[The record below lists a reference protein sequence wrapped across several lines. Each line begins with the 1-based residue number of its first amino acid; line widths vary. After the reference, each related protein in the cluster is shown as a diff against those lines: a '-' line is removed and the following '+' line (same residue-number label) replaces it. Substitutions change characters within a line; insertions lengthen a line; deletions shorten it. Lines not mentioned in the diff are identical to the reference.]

1 MVLRGRVFGY
11 GMGKKRRAM
20 ATKLLLVED
29 NSTIQKIVE
38 TAFAHDTFD
47 VVIASDAADGLHKL
61 NTLLPDIVLADASM
75 PGLSGVQLCQIIRGT
90 TSMQHVPVVLLTSTF
105 TTYDQTQGEQ
115 AGVTAHLTKPFEP
128 QELLALVQR
137 LAMESAQDPPAASS
151 ATPMASATSAISTDA
166 SDIEQSALPN
176 HDPGTVYRPQRD
188 AVEHGAQGARSP
200 RLPETTS
207 TQQGAP
213 PQHTAASVTPSTGL
227 PDPYNTLP
235 LLLGQ
240 HVLQT
245 LQAACQT
252 QLATMLEA
260 LQPQLLATIREV
272 VAAKVPELLELL
284 LQREIDQLKR
294 AAEHEALQHNSN
306 PA

>member
-1 MVLRGRVFGY
+1 
-11 GMGKKRRAM
+11 M

-105 TTYDQTQGEQ
+105 TTYDQAQGEQ
-115 AGVTAHLTKPFEP
+115 VGVTAHLTKPFEP

-137 LAMESAQDPPAASS
+137 LAVESAQGSPPANS
-151 ATPMASATSAISTDA
+151 ATPVTSPTAALSPDA
-166 SDIEQSALPN
+166 SDIAQSALLSR
-176 HDPGTVYRPQRD
+176 DSGTISPPQRD
-188 AVEHGAQGARSP
+188 AVEPRVQGTRSS

-213 PQHTAASVTPSTGL
+213 LQHTAVSVTPPTGL
-227 PDPYNTLP
+227 PDPSNTLP
-235 LLLGQ
+235 QLLGQ

-260 LQPQLLATIREV
+260 LQPQLLATVREV

-294 AAEHEALQHNSN
+294 AAEHEALQQNSN

>member
-1 MVLRGRVFGY
+1 
-11 GMGKKRRAM
+11 M

-38 TAFAHDTFD
+38 AAFANDTFD

-115 AGVTAHLTKPFEP
+115 VGVTAHLTKPFEP

-137 LAMESAQDPPAASS
+137 LAVESAQEPSAANST
-151 ATPMASATSAISTDA
+151 TPMVSATSALSTEA
-166 SDIEQSALPN
+166 SDIEQSALPSR
-176 HDPGTVYRPQRD
+176 DPGTIYRPQRD
-188 AVEHGAQGARSP
+188 AVEHGAQGTHSP
-200 RLPETTS
+200 RPSEAPS
-207 TQQGAP
+207 TQQGAS
-213 PQHTAASVTPSTGL
+213 PQHTAVSVTPSTEL
-227 PDPYNTLP
+227 PDPYNLLP
-235 LLLGQ
+235 QLLGQ
-240 HVLQT
+240 HVLQMF
-245 LQAACQT
+245 QAACQI

-260 LQPQLLATIREV
+260 LQPQLLAAIREV

-294 AAEHEALQHNSN
+294 AAEHEVLQQNSN
-306 PA
+306 PT

>member
-1 MVLRGRVFGY
+1 
-11 GMGKKRRAM
+11 M

-38 TAFAHDTFD
+38 TAFAHGTFD

-105 TTYDQTQGEQ
+105 TTYDQAQGEQ

-128 QELLALVQR
+128 QELLTLVQR
-137 LAMESAQDPPAASS
+137 LTVESAQDSSAANS

-166 SDIEQSALPN
+166 SDIEQSVVSSR
-176 HDPGTVYRPQRD
+176 DPGTVYRPQRD
-188 AVEHGAQGARSP
+188 AVEHGAQGACRPRSP
-200 RLPETTS
+200 EAPA
-207 TQQGAP
+207 TQQGAL
-213 PQHTAASVTPSTGL
+213 PQHPAASVTPSTGF
-227 PDPYNTLP
+227 PDPSNALP
-235 LLLGQ
+235 QLLGQ
-240 HVLQT
+240 HILQT

-252 QLATMLEA
+252 QLATMLET
-260 LQPQLLATIREV
+260 LQPQLLATVCEV

>member
-1 MVLRGRVFGY
+1 
-11 GMGKKRRAM
+11 M

-38 TAFAHDTFD
+38 TAFAHETFD

-137 LAMESAQDPPAASS
+137 LAIESAQGPLAANS
-151 ATPMASATSAISTDA
+151 TIPMASATSAISTEA
-166 SDIEQSALPN
+166 SDMAQSALPSR
-176 HDPGTVYRPQRD
+176 DPG
-188 AVEHGAQGARSP
+188 AVEHGAQGTRSP
-200 RLPETTS
+200 RPPEASS
-207 TQQGAP
+207 TQQEAQ
-213 PQHTAASVTPSTGL
+213 PQHPAASVTPSTEL
-227 PDPYNTLP
+227 PDPYHTLP
-235 LLLGQ
+235 QLLGQ

-252 QLATMLEA
+252 QLAMMLEA
-260 LQPQLLATIREV
+260 LQPQLLAAIREV
-272 VAAKVPELLELL
+272 IAAKVPELLELL